1 MTMSL
6 SRCTQNPTFMEEW
19 RKGWHPETM
28 NPKGKSDNVLIA
40 GAGPAGLEAAWAL
53 CRRGYKVTVA
63 EATSETGGR
72 VTKESKLPGL
82 SAWGRVADYR
92 QYQLS
97 QHPDV
102 EIYPDNEMTADSLLE
117 SGIENICIATG
128 AAWRRDGVARQHVV
142 PMSIA
147 DNAAVYT
154 PDDLMNGTIPKG
166 RVIVFDDDH
175 YYMGGVLAELLA
187 NSGADVKL
195 ITPSA
200 YVSDWTINTLEQSA
214 IHSRL
219 VETGVDITL
228 NRGITEIQ
236 SDHVSSNCIY
246 TGRLEKYP
254 CDAIVLVTSKIEN
267 NALYHDLKVRENEW
281 ADNGIKS
288 VKIIGDANAP
298 GPIAWATYAGHRYAR
313 ELDEKDPGDKLT
325 FRREIT
331 ALVDPV

>member
-1 MTMSL
+1 
-6 SRCTQNPTFMEEW
+6 
-19 RKGWHPETM
+19 
-28 NPKGKSDNVLIA
+28 
-40 GAGPAGLEAAWAL
+40 
-53 CRRGYKVTVA
+53 
-63 EATSETGGR
+63 
-72 VTKESKLPGL
+72 
-82 SAWGRVADYR
+82 
-92 QYQLS
+92 
-97 QHPDV
+97 
-102 EIYPDNEMTADSLLE
+102 
-117 SGIENICIATG
+117 
-128 AAWRRDGVARQHVV
+128 
-142 PMSIA
+142 
-147 DNAAVYT
+147 
-154 PDDLMNGTIPKG
+154 
-166 RVIVFDDDH
+166 
-175 YYMGGVLAELLA
+175 MGGVLAELLA

-331 ALVDPV
+331 ALVDPA